1 MPYFFAHSCI
11 FSGKIYLLSCLIIEQ
26 KKAILADGFE
36 VMIWLRPLVIKLE
49 VKSKSAQFMHEYIE

>member
-1 MPYFFAHSCI
+1 MQI
-11 FSGKIYLLSCLIIEQ
+11 

-49 VKSKSAQFMHEYIE
+49 VKSKSSQFMYEYIE